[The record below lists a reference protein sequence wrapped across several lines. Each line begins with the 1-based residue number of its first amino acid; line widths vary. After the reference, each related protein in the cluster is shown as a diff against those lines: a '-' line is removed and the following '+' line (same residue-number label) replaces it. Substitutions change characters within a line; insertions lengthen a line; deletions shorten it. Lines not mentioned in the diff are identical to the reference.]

1 MGGRGGH
8 SHRVTAGRGAS
19 AIDRLTS
26 ITQLNSW
33 LRNQDWFRPGSY
45 ISLNGVDLEAA
56 RGIAKAYQ
64 QVFDRYP
71 QLKGF
76 FSGVKSFDLGSGTY
90 ADCNL
95 ATGQIRVSNT
105 MYRRLQEL
113 ERSYARDI
121 RANWHPA
128 GTDWAAILTH
138 EIGHAIDGY
147 ITQHSD
153 GGLFS
158 HDWSR
163 NSSELQAKIAD
174 KLHVGTSTADISRQL
189 SRYGATNT
197 LEWFAEAFA
206 EGMRSENPRPM
217 AREFMIE
224 LDKILRRLR

>member
-1 MGGRGGH
+1 MGRRGGH
-8 SHRVTAGRGAS
+8 SHRMTAGRGAS

-26 ITQLNSW
+26 IPQMNRW
-33 LRNQDWFRPGSY
+33 LRNQDWFQPGSQ

-71 QLKGF
+71 QLKGI
-76 FSGVKSFDLGSGTY
+76 FSGIKSFNLGSGTY

-147 ITQHSD
+147 ITQHSE
-153 GGLFS
+153 GGLFF
-158 HDWSR
+158 HDWHR

-174 KLHVGTSTADISRQL
+174 KLHVGTSSAEIARQL

-197 LEWFAEAFA
+197 LEWFAESFA

-217 AREFMIE
+217 AREFMLE

>member
-1 MGGRGGH
+1 M
-8 SHRVTAGRGAS
+8 
-19 AIDRLTS
+19 
-26 ITQLNSW
+26 
-33 LRNQDWFRPGSY
+33 
-45 ISLNGVDLEAA
+45 NGVDLEAA

-147 ITQHSD
+147 ITQHSE
-153 GGLFS
+153 GGLFF
-158 HDWSR
+158 HDWHR

-174 KLHVGTSTADISRQL
+174 KLHVGTSAAEISRQL

-197 LEWFAEAFA
+197 LEWFAESFA

-217 AREFMIE
+217 AREFMLE

>member
-8 SHRVTAGRGAS
+8 SHRATAGRGAS
-19 AIDRLTS
+19 AVDRLTS
-26 ITQLNSW
+26 IPQMNRW
-33 LRNQDWFRPGSY
+33 LRNQDWFQPGSQ

-71 QLKGF
+71 QLKGI

-147 ITQHSD
+147 ITQHSE
-153 GGLFS
+153 GGLFFP
-158 HDWSR
+158 DWHR

-174 KLHVGTSTADISRQL
+174 KLHVGTSQRRSPV
-189 SRYGATNT
+189 SFPATG
-197 LEWFAEAFA
+197 LPIRWS
-206 EGMRSENPRPM
+206 GLQSPLQ
-217 AREFMIE
+217 RECV
-224 LDKILRRLR
+224 LRTPDPWHGNSCWSWIRF

>member
-8 SHRVTAGRGAS
+8 SHRATAGRGAS

-26 ITQLNSW
+26 IPQMNRW
-33 LRNQDWFRPGSY
+33 LRNQDWFQPGSQ

-71 QLKGF
+71 QLKGI

-90 ADCNL
+90 ADCTL

-121 RANWHPA
+121 RAHWHPA

-138 EIGHAIDGY
+138 
-147 ITQHSD
+147 
-153 GGLFS
+153 
-158 HDWSR
+158 DWHR

-174 KLHVGTSTADISRQL
+174 KLHVGTSTADIARQL

-197 LEWFAEAFA
+197 LEWFAESFA

-217 AREFMIE
+217 AREFMLE

>member
-8 SHRVTAGRGAS
+8 SHRMTSGRGAS

-64 QVFDRYP
+64 QVFERYP
-71 QLKGF
+71 QLKGI

-147 ITQHSD
+147 ITQHSE
-153 GGLFS
+153 GGFFS
-158 HDWSR
+158 MTGIEIQASCRRRSPTSCMWVRPQRRSPVSFPATGLSIRWSGLQSPLQR
-163 NSSELQAKIAD
+163 ECVLRTQDPWHGNSCWSWI
-174 KLHVGTSTADISRQL
+174 R
-189 SRYGATNT
+189 
-197 LEWFAEAFA
+197 F
-206 EGMRSENPRPM
+206 
-217 AREFMIE
+217 
-224 LDKILRRLR
+224 

>member
-8 SHRVTAGRGAS
+8 SHRATAGRGAS

-26 ITQLNSW
+26 IPQMNRW
-33 LRNQDWFRPGSY
+33 LRNQDWFQPGSY

-71 QLKGF
+71 QLKGI
-76 FSGVKSFDLGSGTY
+76 FSGIKSFNLGSGTY

-147 ITQHSD
+147 ITQHSE
-153 GGLFS
+153 GGLLPFRIS
-158 HDWSR
+158 LIRTTGLNKRIYNGSAFVIH
-163 NSSELQAKIAD
+163 AIF
-174 KLHVGTSTADISRQL
+174 TSPHKAHRVTILVSQGL
-189 SRYGATNT
+189 VM
-197 LEWFAEAFA
+197 LEAF
-206 EGMRSENPRPM
+206 GFLS
-217 AREFMIE
+217 
-224 LDKILRRLR
+224 L